1 MKGKY
6 VINTLKDLTAPED
19 KKTGVTLIC
28 CFSRMIFVPF
38 FFSALKKIKM
48 PRKDIHLLIYD
59 NTQDGLL
66 QYELEKEIEKI
77 QDKYKS
83 VRLYKSYIKGRGSIA
98 GSGNEQFDN
107 SKLHNIWVMWKRLF
121 VNKNTMI
128 HTPTFFQLEDDTIA
142 PPYCYEKLFKSL
154 NKDPKI
160 AMVTGI
166 STGRNPY
173 PWFPVRL
180 GVHTAII
187 KGFKIL
193 ERHSLDPYTKGIVD
207 VDCCGVYTFA
217 ARTDLFIKGF
227 KNYDPK
233 KYNVPFFGL
242 DNVLTWNIKKLG
254 GRILADFDVW
264 VSHLECAGTRIIAF
278 SKEQA
283 VEMVDVWV
291 PKFHNYAQGIE
302 ILKKDH
308 RNRRYRVR
316 KHAQTWEL

>member
-6 VINTLKDLTAPED
+6 IINTLDPKD

-28 CFSRMIFVPF
+28 CFSRKIFVPF
-38 FFSALKKIKM
+38 FFSALEKIKM
-48 PRKDIHLLIYD
+48 PRKDIHLLVYD

-66 QYELEKEIEKI
+66 QFELEKEIKKI

-83 VRLYKSYIKGRGSIA
+83 VRLYKSYIKGRGNIA

-107 SKLHNIWVMWKRLF
+107 SKIHNIWVMWKRLF

-128 HTPTFFQLEDDTIA
+128 HTPTFFQLEDDTIS
-142 PPYCYEKLFKSL
+142 PPYCYKKLFKTL
-154 NKDPKI
+154 KKDPKI

-193 ERHSLDPYTKGIVD
+193 ERHSLSPYTKGIVD
-207 VDCCGVYTFA
+207 VDSSGVYCFA
-217 ARTDLFIKGF
+217 ARTALFKKGF

-233 KYNVPFFGL
+233 KYKTPFFGL
-242 DNVLTWNIKKLG
+242 DNVLTWNITRQG
-254 GRILADFDVW
+254 YRILADFSVW

-278 SKEQA
+278 SKDQA
-283 VEMVDVWV
+283 VEMVDIWV

-302 ILKKDH
+302 IKKKGQRD
-308 RNRRYRVR
+308 RRYQVR